1 MLRPKLEVADIFRDH
16 GAAWR
21 SANAGHVSLDQLK
34 VMSAIERCRTAAL
47 GGHVERCE
55 KCSYT
60 IVAYNSCRNRHCL
73 KCQGAAAQEWLAE
86 REAELLP
93 VPYFHL
99 VFTLPAAIADI
110 AYQNKAVIYDLLFKA
125 SSETM
130 LTIAADPK
138 HLGARIGI
146 LSVLHTW
153 GSALTHHPHV
163 HMIVP
168 GGGFSL
174 DGNRWVACR
183 PNFFLSVRVLS
194 RLFRRLLLEKLA
206 AAYAA
211 GELQFFGN
219 HAELA
224 HAKAFSAYLAP
235 LRESEWVVY
244 SKRPFGGPEEVL
256 RYLARYTHRV
266 AISNRRLIACDE
278 KGVTFKWKDYRL
290 EGPDRYKVMTLATHE
305 FIRRFLIHVLPAGFH
320 RIRYYGLLA
329 SGHNSAVPT
338 QSATDTHQ
346 DRHLMILSLAI
357 NENCQ
362 AVSAGLPPAVPGS
375 ACILSIC
382 RQLHSQSSRATN
394 SATHLQQHVHFR
406 ESKIPSLPVVPS
418 HHQHHRRAQIPI
430 AFCGTTLPRRCFPA
444 TS

>member
-1 MLRPKLEVADIFRDH
+1 VPRPALEVADIFRDH
-16 GAAWR
+16 GPAWR
-21 SANAGHVSLDQLK
+21 ATNAGHASLDQLK
-34 VMSAIERCRTAAL
+34 VMTAIERCRTAAL

-55 KCSYT
+55 KCSYAV
-60 IVAYNSCRNRHCL
+60 IAYNSCRNRHCP
-73 KCQGAAAQEWLAE
+73 KCQGAAAQEWLAD

-125 SSETM
+125 ASEAL

-153 GSALTHHPHV
+153 GSAMTHHPHV

-174 DGNRWVACR
+174 DGKSWVSSR
-183 PNFFLSVRVLS
+183 PDFLLPVRVLS
-194 RLFRRLLLEKLA
+194 RLFRRLFLDKLVATYNARELEFFNDHAALA
-206 AAYAA
+206 DPQKFA
-211 GELQFFGN
+211 GL
-219 HAELA
+219 
-224 HAKAFSAYLAP
+224 LAP
-235 LRESEWVVY
+235 LRKSEWVVY
-244 SKRPFGGPEEVL
+244 SKCPFGGPEEVL

-266 AISNRRLIACDE
+266 AISNRRLIACD
-278 KGVTFKWKDYRL
+278 KTGVTFKWKDYRI

-305 FIRRFLIHVLPAGFH
+305 FIRRFLMHVLPARFH

-329 SGHNSAVPT
+329 SGQRLENIARARELLMPPVIPVDAIKASSANAAEPQT
-338 QSATDTHQ
+338 PNLCPCCGG
-346 DRHLMILSLAI
+346 RMII
-357 NENCQ
+357 IERFER
-362 AVSAGLPPAVPGS
+362 GTTP
-375 ACILSIC
+375 
-382 RQLHSQSSRATN
+382 
-394 SATHLQQHVHFR
+394 
-406 ESKIPSLPVVPS
+406 
-418 HHQHHRRAQIPI
+418 HHQPTPAAQAIRI
-430 AFCGTTLPRRCFPA
+430 D